1 MNAAVLASPLT
12 QPSAGLPAAAHAVQ
26 AAPAAGLTLTLA
38 NCASATR
45 ALLQAASRRG
55 QLEDAS
61 AAARIALPFAPPGSP
76 LAAML
81 ASLSTARPT
90 LMQRPEEH
98 RLYMLR
104 AADGSALGLLRL
116 RDSGQVSCVDGA
128 PATHWALSE
137 GNLELS
143 TGHNLP
149 SARFMLCGEQAGADA
164 GKRIYLG
171 ESLADGDPQVLQEL
185 DCTYT
190 RLRLLDPE
198 MASPFC
204 GLYGAAAMVPA
215 TLPERSVMLLTS
227 PNSGADALSA
237 ALQRQGVVHLDGELM
252 HPQSIGLADGPLDT
266 AQAGALH
273 HLRTKDP
280 AWFARMML
288 SRSHD
293 RMGRKLAD
301 VPVRGFT
308 LSALHSQPM
317 LDWAL
322 ADTALRVVHVVRG
335 NLLAE
340 FADLLT
346 DHLGLATDAPLHFE
360 AERFTRFVGMKQQY
374 LQALRAQLMQRNAD
388 TVEVDASR
396 LNPATMA
403 ELRGFLL
410 DQPVQPAL
418 EGDGVVLSV
427 APVIERF
434 DNPVAVAACL
444 AALGQADWAGL
455 EGGSAALAC

>member
-1 MNAAVLASPLT
+1 MNAAVLAPPLT
-12 QPSAGLPAAAHAVQ
+12 QPSAGLPAAALPAQ

-38 NCASATR
+38 NCAATTR
-45 ALLQAASRRG
+45 VLLQAASRRG

-61 AAARIALPFAPPGSP
+61 AAARVALPFTLPGSP

-81 ASLSTARPT
+81 GNLSGARPT
-90 LMQRPEEH
+90 LMLNPDEH
-98 RLYMLR
+98 RLYLLR

-116 RDSGQVSCVDGA
+116 RDSGRVSCADGV
-128 PATHWALSE
+128 PATHWALTE
-137 GNLELS
+137 GSLELA
-143 TGHNLP
+143 TDHKLP
-149 SARFMLCGEQAGADA
+149 HARFNLCGEQGGADT

-171 ESLADGDPQVLQEL
+171 ESLANGEPRVLQEL

-204 GLYGAAAMVPA
+204 GLFGADAMVAA
-215 TLPERSVMLLTS
+215 TLPARSFMLLTS
-227 PNSGADALSA
+227 PNNGADALSA
-237 ALQRQGVVHLDGELM
+237 ALQQAGLVHLDAELM
-252 HPQSIGLADGPLDT
+252 QPQSIGLADGPLD
-266 AQAGALH
+266 ANQATALH
-273 HLRTKDP
+273 HLRAKDP

-288 SRSHD
+288 SRTHD
-293 RMGRKLAD
+293 RSGRNLAA

-308 LSALHSQPM
+308 LSALHSQPL

-322 ADTALRVVHVVRG
+322 ADTALRVVHVVRS

-340 FADLLT
+340 YADLLA
-346 DHLGLATDAPLHFE
+346 DHAGVDAETPLYFE

-374 LQALRAQLMQRNAD
+374 LQSLRSQLMQRNAD

-403 ELRGFLL
+403 ELRSFLL
-410 DQPVQPAL
+410 DQPPQPAADA
-418 EGDGVVLSV
+418 DGVVLSV
-427 APVIERF
+427 VPVIERF

-444 AALGQADWAGL
+444 SALGQSDWAGL
-455 EGGSAALAC
+455 EGGAADLAG

>member
-1 MNAAVLASPLT
+1 MNAAVLAPPLT
-12 QPSAGLPAAAHAVQ
+12 QPSAGLPAAALPVQ

-38 NCASATR
+38 NCAAATR
-45 ALLQAASRRG
+45 ALLQAAGQRG

-81 ASLSTARPT
+81 GSLSDARPT
-90 LMQRPEEH
+90 LMQAPEEH

-116 RDSGQVSCVDGA
+116 RDSGRVTCVDGA
-128 PATHWALSE
+128 PATHWSLRD
-137 GNLELS
+137 GNLELARS
-143 TGHNLP
+143 PDRPH
-149 SARFMLCGEQAGADA
+149 ARFMLCGEQGGSHA
-164 GKRIYLG
+164 GKRLYLG
-171 ESLADGDPQVLQEL
+171 ESLADGEPWMLQEL

-204 GLYGAAAMVPA
+204 GLYSAEAMLPAA
-215 TLPERSVMLLTS
+215 LPQRSVMLLTS
-227 PNSGADALSA
+227 PHNGADALSA
-237 ALQRQGVVHLDGELM
+237 ALQQQGLVHLDAELM
-252 HPQSIGLADGPLDT
+252 HPQGIGLADGPLD
-266 AQAGALH
+266 ASQAAALH
-273 HLRTKDP
+273 NLRAKDP

-288 SRSHD
+288 GRTHD
-293 RMGRKLAD
+293 RSGRNLAT

-308 LSALHSQPM
+308 LSALHSQRL

-322 ADTALRVVHVVRG
+322 ADTALRVVHVVRS

-340 FADLLT
+340 YADLLAEHQGVDT
-346 DHLGLATDAPLHFE
+346 DTPLHFE
-360 AERFTRFVGMKQQY
+360 AERFTRFVGMKHHY
-374 LQALRAQLMQRNAD
+374 LQALRSQLMQRNAD

-410 DQPVQPAL
+410 DQPAQPAADA
-418 EGDGVVLSV
+418 DGVVLSV

-444 AALGQADWAGL
+444 VALGQPDWAGL
-455 EGGSAALAC
+455 EGGAAGLAS